1 MMHISTNYS
10 AFMQVDKLG
19 LAISLAISIRTC
31 NLFGTILVYYVVA
44 GMSRIE
50 QAHADDNDVAG
61 LGRHR

>member
-19 LAISLAISIRTC
+19 LAISIRTC